1 MPERIFNIIFNE
13 DEVTWQTLLLE
24 LVKAEDMDPWD
35 IDVSELSHKYIGM
48 VKEMRKTDLR
58 VSGKVL
64 LAASIL
70 LRIKSQRFLND
81 DIASFDNMMYE
92 PEEETDFLEEGE
104 GQKIDR
110 DLYKK
115 LKLIPKTPQPRKRKV
130 SIYDLVDALQ
140 QALEVNKR
148 RIERIPVV
156 NIQIPEKKVDISQIM
171 GNVFGKIMGIFK
183 TEGKKTVK
191 FSQLVPDDTKAG
203 KVYTFIPL
211 LHLYNQRKIDLEQ
224 EGHFADF
231 DILLNKNHNEI
242 MKELSEQEA

>member
-24 LVKAEDMDPWD
+24 LVKAEGMDPWD
-35 IDVSELSHKYIGM
+35 IDISELSHKYIAM
-48 VKEMRKTDLR
+48 VKEVQKTDLR

-70 LRIKSQRFLND
+70 LRIKSQRFLD
-81 DIASFDNMMYE
+81 DDVASFDNMMYE
-92 PEEETDFLEEGE
+92 PEEETDFIEEGE
-104 GQKIDR
+104 GQTIDR
-110 DLYKK
+110 DLYRK
-115 LKLIPKTPQPRKRKV
+115 LRLIPKTPQPRKRKV

-156 NIQIPEKKVDISQIM
+156 NIQIPEKKVDISEIM
-171 GNVFGKIMGIFK
+171 GNVFGKMMGIFK
-183 TEGKKTVK
+183 NEGKKKVK
-191 FSQLVPDDTKAG
+191 FSQLVPDGSKEG

-211 LHLYNQRKIDLEQ
+211 LHLYNQRKIDIEQ
-224 EGHFADF
+224 ESHFADF
-231 DILLNKNHNEI
+231 DILLNKNHDKI
-242 MKELSEQEA
+242 MKELGEQKA